1 MGRVNRITKRAT
13 VLLENQ
19 QGEHFTD
26 GKRYETY
33 YIPLQYLVREVLQP
47 RGEGS

>member
-1 MGRVNRITKRAT
+1 MGHVNRITKRAT
-13 VLLENQ
+13 VLVENQ

-33 YIPLQYLVREVLQP
+33 YIPLQHLAREVLQP
-47 RGEGS
+47 PREAS